1 MDLNTATPAA
11 TVNGTFKVANL
22 NAGEARHELSR
33 QWMARP
39 FDQKFLN
46 LSDLQR
52 HVETRAERCKELRAE
67 NKAIELLA
75 PEPTRL
81 EDTHKLTLGL
91 PDGTEVAP
99 TNWAFGQLAGL
110 AGAPAGYLR
119 TLPSQIVA
127 DALNFGMRVTR
138 KTEQL
143 KAFYDPE
150 SLRAATGPDYG
161 RIYDHEV
168 VAAVRQVAGNGD
180 GDTRWKV
187 PGIMDWRT
195 MVYNPHAP
203 ITMESTTLFASDR
216 DVFIFLVDDLHPIVI
231 GKTKNGE
238 DDIVFRGFYITQS
251 EVGSSALKL
260 AVFYLRGICMNRIL
274 WGVEGFEEMTIRH
287 TKSAPA
293 RFVEQAR
300 PALEAFSTGSVTT
313 FTEGVE
319 KAKAAIVAKDEEEAI
334 EFLRERSFSRKRAVD
349 MLTQFHDDEG
359 KPARSAWDIAQAI
372 TANARDIPFQDE
384 RFAAEQIAG
393 RVLDKVA

>member
-1 MDLNTATPAA
+1 LTTATAA
-11 TVNGTFKVANL
+11 PTVNGAFKVANIGG
-22 NAGEARHELSR
+22 GEARMELSR

-39 FDQKFLN
+39 HDQRFLN
-46 LSDLQR
+46 LSDLQA
-52 HVETRAERCKELRAE
+52 HVLARAERCKELRSQ

-75 PEPTRL
+75 PDPTTL
-81 EDTHKLTLGL
+81 ADTHLLTIGL

-127 DALNFGMRVTR
+127 DSLNYGLRVSR
-138 KTEQL
+138 KTEEL
-143 KAFYDPE
+143 KAFYDPD

-168 VAAVRQVAGNGD
+168 VAAVMQVAGNGT

-187 PGIMDWRT
+187 PGVMDWRT
-195 MVYNPHAP
+195 MIYDPRAP
-203 ITMESTTLFASDR
+203 ITPASTTLFASDR
-216 DVFIFLVDDLHPIVI
+216 DVFLFLVDDLHPIVI
-231 GKTKNGE
+231 GKTKTGE

-251 EVGSSALKL
+251 EVGSSALRL
-260 AVFYLRGICMNRIL
+260 AVFYLRAICCNRIL

-293 RFVEQAR
+293 RFVEMAR
-300 PALEAFSTGSVTT
+300 PALEAFSTGSVAT

-319 KAKAAIVAKDEEEAI
+319 KARAAIVAKDEEEAI
-334 EFLRERSFSRKRAVD
+334 EFLRERSFSRKRAVE

-359 KPARSAWDIAQAI
+359 KPARNAWDIAQAI
-372 TANARDIPFQDE
+372 TANAQTVPYQDE
-384 RFAAEQIAG
+384 RFGMEQIAG